1 MRPNLY
7 LVPSSAEYAEYP
19 QASGHYLPIPPTP
32 LLGREMDV
40 AAAKDALARPD
51 VRLLTLLGPGGVGKT
66 RLSLQVIVE
75 MADAFN
81 GGAYFVE
88 LAPITDPDLVASTI
102 AHELELNDPSG
113 TEALMLLKKHL
124 QDRQML
130 LVLDNFEQV
139 ISAAPVVAELLAA
152 CTQLKVVVTS
162 RAALRIRGEHELP
175 VSPLALPD
183 RSAGTMALG
192 DLTRNPAVM
201 LFEQRARSVRP
212 GFTIDEGNARDVA
225 EICRRLDGLPLA
237 IELVA
242 ARARILSP
250 AAMLARLS
258 KRLQLLTGGARDLP
272 ERQQTLRNT
281 IQWSYDLLTGAEQRL
296 FRQLG
301 IFSGGCTLEAAIAV
315 CCPEGG
321 EDRQSDDPLDGI
333 ESLLNKSLLRQV
345 EHEGEIIFGMLET
358 VREFALEMLN
368 SDPAEV
374 QEVGERHA
382 LYYADLAERAESQL
396 RGPDQIAWGKRLE
409 REHDNLRAAL
419 QWSLS
424 GRAGTTQASADG
436 GSPDKVTLAMSI
448 GSALHRFWQSRGHLS
463 EGRHWLAQA
472 LAHPRASQTG
482 RERALAL
489 YAAGWLA
496 SCQMDLEAAVSPFS
510 ESLAIFRE
518 LGAEHDV
525 TRALS
530 GLGRVAL
537 DQGKLDEAEEFYTQA
552 LVIRRRSGTDAT
564 IASALNNLGLVAMK
578 KGEYARAEALLEESV
593 TLIKRSGDTSHIGL
607 IVDNLA
613 RVLLRQGEY
622 ERAKGLLMESLD
634 IQVAVAYRW
643 GIGYC
648 LFGLAEAA
656 LGQGQPQR
664 AARLLGAAD
673 AIFTDVAARM
683 DPSDKEEYE
692 QCIAGARRRLGEDTF
707 NTCWA
712 EGKSAGWEAVV
723 VAPETEVEVHQEK
736 SPSPAHAI
744 LSPRELDVLRL
755 LAEGISDIQIAERL
769 FLSKHTI
776 NAHLRN
782 VYSKLGVTSRSA
794 ATRYAIEQ
802 GIL

>member
-7 LVPSSAEYAEYP
+7 LVPPSAEYAEYAL
-19 QASGHYLPIPPTP
+19 ASGHYLPIPPTP
-32 LLGREMDV
+32 LLGREGDV
-40 AAAKDALARPD
+40 AAAKSALARPD

-75 MADAFN
+75 MADEFN
-81 GGAYFVE
+81 GEAYFVE
-88 LAPITDPDLVASTI
+88 LAPITDPDLVAPTI

-113 TEALMLLKKHL
+113 TEAIMLLKKHL
-124 QDRQML
+124 QDRQVL

-183 RSAGTMALG
+183 PSVGNMAPEE
-192 DLTRNPAVM
+192 LTRNPAVM

-212 GFTIDEGNARDVA
+212 GFTIDDANARDVA

-272 ERQQTLRNT
+272 ERQQALRNT
-281 IQWSYDLLTGAEQRL
+281 IQWSYDLLSEAEQQL
-296 FRQLG
+296 FRRLG
-301 IFSGGCTLEAAIAV
+301 VFSGGCTLEAASAV
-315 CCPEGG
+315 CYSEG
-321 EDRQSDDPLDGI
+321 ERDEQDNDLLDGM

-345 EHEGEIIFGMLET
+345 EHEDEVTFGMLET
-358 VREFALEMLN
+358 IREFALEMLS
-368 SDPAEV
+368 SDTAEAQDV
-374 QEVGERHA
+374 EERHT
-382 LYYADLAERAESQL
+382 LYYTELAERAEAQL
-396 RGPDQIAWGKRLE
+396 RGPDQIAWGKRIDS
-409 REHDNLRAAL
+409 EHDNLRAAL

-424 GRAGTTQASADG
+424 GGAGAKQESAEG
-436 GSPDKVTLAMSI
+436 GSTQRVTLAMRI
-448 GSALHRFWQSRGHLS
+448 GSALHRFWQSRSYLS
-463 EGRHWLAQA
+463 EGRHWLALA
-472 LAHPRASQTG
+472 LAHPCAPQTG

-518 LGAEHDV
+518 LGAEYDV

-537 DQGKLDEAEEFYTQA
+537 DQGRLDDAEEFYSQA
-552 LVIRRRSGTDAT
+552 LTIRRGSGTDAT

-578 KGEYARAEALLEESV
+578 KAEYARAEAMLEEAV
-593 TLIKRSGDTSHIGL
+593 TLIKRTGDTSHIGL
-607 IVDNLA
+607 IVNNLS
-613 RVLLRQGEY
+613 RVLLRQKEY
-622 ERAKGLLMESLD
+622 ERAKGLIMESLD

-648 LFGLAEAA
+648 LFGLAEVA
-656 LGQGQPQR
+656 LGQGQPER

-683 DPSDKEEYE
+683 DPSDKDEYE
-692 QCIAGARRRLGEDTF
+692 RCIAGARRRIGEDTF
-707 NTCWA
+707 NALWA
-712 EGKSAGWEAVV
+712 EGKSVGWEAVV
-723 VAPETEVEVHQEK
+723 AAPETEVEVEQEK
-736 SPSPAHAI
+736 SQSPTHAI

>member
-7 LVPSSAEYAEYP
+7 LVPPSAEYAEYA

-32 LLGREMDV
+32 LLGREEDV
-40 AAAKDALARPD
+40 AAAKGILTRPD

-66 RLSLQVIVE
+66 RLSLQVIME
-75 MADAFN
+75 MASEFK
-81 GGAYFVE
+81 GEAYFVQ
-88 LAPITDPDLVASTI
+88 LAPITDPDLVAPTI
-102 AHELELNDPSG
+102 AHALEINDPTG
-113 TEALMLLKKHL
+113 TEALLLLKKHL
-124 QDRQML
+124 QDRQVL

-139 ISAAPVVAELLAA
+139 ISAAPAVAELLAA
-152 CTQLKVVVTS
+152 CTQLKVLVTS

-175 VSPLALPD
+175 VLPLALPD
-183 RSAGTMALG
+183 PSAGNRTL
-192 DLTRNPAVM
+192 DELTDNPAVM

-212 GFTIDEGNARDVA
+212 GFTVDGGNAHDVV

-281 IQWSYDLLTGAEQRL
+281 IQWSYDLLSEAEQQL
-296 FRQLG
+296 FRRLG
-301 IFSGGCTLEAAIAV
+301 VFSGGCTLEAAIAV
-315 CCPEGG
+315 CYLEGG
-321 EDRQSDDPLDGI
+321 EDQQSNDPLDGI
-333 ESLLNKSLLRQV
+333 ESLLNKSLLKQI
-345 EHEGEIIFGMLET
+345 EHEDEVTFGMLET
-358 VREFALEMLN
+358 VREFALEMLT
-368 SDPAEV
+368 SDPVEA
-374 QEVGERHA
+374 QEVEERHA
-382 LYYADLAERAESQL
+382 LYYTDLAESAEPQL
-396 RGPDQIAWGKRLE
+396 RGPDQIAWGKRIE

-424 GRAGTTQASADG
+424 DGAGATQESADG
-436 GSPDKVTLAMSI
+436 GSTERVTLAMRI
-448 GSALHRFWQSRGHLS
+448 GSALHRFWQSRSYLS
-463 EGRHWLAQA
+463 EGRHWLALA
-472 LAHPRASQTG
+472 LAHPCAPQRG

-489 YAAGWLA
+489 YASGWLA

-518 LGAEHDV
+518 LDAEYDV

-537 DQGKLDEAEEFYTQA
+537 DQGRLDDAEEFYSQA
-552 LVIRRRSGTDAT
+552 LAIRRQSGTDAT

-578 KGEYARAEALLEESV
+578 KGEYAHAEALLDESV
-593 TLIKRSGDTSHIGL
+593 TLIKRTGDTSHIGL

-656 LGQGQPQR
+656 LGQGQPGR

-692 QCIAGARRRLGEDTF
+692 RCISGARGKLGDDAF
-707 NTCWA
+707 NTLWA
-712 EGKSAGWEAVV
+712 EGKSAGWETVV
-723 VAPETEVEVHQEK
+723 AAPETEVDVPQEK
-736 SPSPAHAI
+736 APSPAHAV

-802 GIL
+802 DIL